1 VALDFLAG
9 GGTMGRLMREH
20 DWSRTPIGDPNEWP
34 QSLRTATSMCLN
46 SRFPMLIWWGPQ
58 LVKIYNDSYVPI
70 LGSKHPRSLGSPGR
84 EVWPEI
90 WDVIGPMLESVMR
103 DGTATW
109 SEDQLLLMDR
119 AGFEEET
126 YFTFSYSPIIDET
139 GGVGGVFCAV
149 TETTPSVLGTRRL
162 RLLAE
167 VAGRAGR
174 QRDPLAVAQAAIGA
188 LDDGPSDVP
197 FAQLYE
203 RDEEGERLVASV
215 GDDRVEAETRT
226 MELDVAGTASHWRL
240 VLGVPPRLPLDAEFR
255 RFHELLASAIG
266 TALSTAITLQH
277 ERARSEALAELDR
290 AKTDF
295 FANISHEFRTPLTLL
310 LAPLEDELAAR
321 PEAETERLAL
331 AHRNAMRLL
340 RLVNSLLDFS
350 RAEAG
355 RTAAEARPID
365 LAQLTAGLVGT
376 FAFAIERVGLRCEL
390 DVEALRTPVQ
400 ADPELW
406 ERILLNLLS
415 NALKHTFEG
424 SITVRARE
432 ENDRAV
438 IEVTDTGVGIP
449 EHHRERVFE
458 RFHRVP
464 GAQSRSHEGSGIGL
478 ALVADLAAAQGGDV
492 SVADNTA
499 GAGTTFTVT
508 LPLAD
513 HDAPVTTKVSSLADS
528 YLQEALRWGDGPARS
543 ETETDGSRA
552 RVLLADDNADMRSYL
567 SDLLAPHVE
576 VLAVP
581 DGQEA
586 LDALRTDTQI
596 DLVLTDVMMPRLDG
610 MQLLAAIREDEQ
622 LRRIPVVVLSARAG
636 QEAAVE
642 ALEGGADDYV
652 VKPFTAPELIA
663 RVRSTLEL
671 ARSRNEEAKREREHA
686 ERMRELYTR
695 EQAVAETLQRSLLP
709 GRLPTE
715 PFLGVAGHYVP
726 SGRIAR
732 VGGDWYDALVL
743 DDGSLV
749 LTIGDVAGHGLPA
762 AATMGQLRSAARS
775 YALRA
780 ESAGAMLVALNKLVY
795 GFEDPTMVTCQVI
808 WIDAQRRRL
817 RIASAGHPP
826 AMLLDRESAA
836 VRQITAAGPP
846 LGVVHGATWATTEH
860 ELGDDEVVLLYTDGL
875 IERRGEDID
884 AGLARLDVAL
894 RDHSGLAPEEL
905 APTLVAELTPPQGFA
920 DDVAVLACGLTPVDA
935 ELLEIDLDARPR
947 SLVVLRR
954 ALRRWLAANGVEPL
968 PGYDALLAVN
978 ESVANAIEHA
988 YGLSGGTI
996 HVRAEREVDIL
1007 RFTVRDAGSWRPP
1020 RGDHRGRGL
1029 AMMRRLMAD
1038 VDVVTDGD
1046 GTQVTLVHQLKTTR
1060 AHA

>member
-1 VALDFLAG
+1 MALDFLSG

-20 DWSRTPIGDPNEWP
+20 DWSRTPIGDPDDWP

-103 DGTATW
+103 DCTATW

-167 VAGRAGR
+167 VAERAGR
-174 QRDPLAVAQAAIGA
+174 QRDPLTVAQAAIGA

-197 FAQLYE
+197 FAAVYE
-203 RDEEGERLVASV
+203 RDDDGERLAASV
-215 GDDRVEAETRT
+215 GDETADVEART
-226 MELDVAGTASHWRL
+226 IELDVAGTSSRWRL
-240 VLGVPPRLPLDAEFR
+240 VLGIPPRLPLDAELR
-255 RFHELLASAIG
+255 RFHELLANAIG

-277 ERARSEALAELDR
+277 ERARAEALAELDR

-310 LAPLEDELAAR
+310 LGPLEDELATR
-321 PEAETERLAL
+321 PEADSQGLQL

-340 RLVNSLLDFS
+340 RLVNALLDFS

-355 RTAAEARPID
+355 RSAVDPRAIN
-365 LAQLTAGLVGT
+365 LAQLTAQLVST
-376 FAFAIERVGLRCEL
+376 FDSAIERAGLRCEV
-390 DVEALRTPVQ
+390 DVDGLSTPVC

-415 NALKHTFEG
+415 NALKYTLEG

-432 ENDRAV
+432 EDGRAV

-449 EHHRERVFE
+449 EEHRERVFE

-464 GAQSRSHEGSGIGL
+464 DAPSRSHEGSGIGL
-478 ALVADLAAAQGGDV
+478 ALVADLVAAQNGEV
-492 SVADNTA
+492 SVASNAD
-499 GAGTTFTVT
+499 GVGTTFTVS

-513 HDAPVTTKVSSLADS
+513 EDAAVAAAPSSLADA
-528 YLQEALRWGDGPARS
+528 YVQEVLRWGEGSGPTAEISTGAR
-543 ETETDGSRA
+543 E
-552 RVLLADDNADMRSYL
+552 RVLLADDNADMRTYVSG
-567 SDLLAPHVE
+567 LLAPHVD
-576 VLAVP
+576 VVAVA

-586 LDALRTDTQI
+586 LEALRSRPRF
-596 DLVLTDVMMPRLDG
+596 DLVLSDVMMPKMNG
-610 MQLLAAIREDEQ
+610 MQLLEAIRSNEQ
-622 LRRIPVVVLSARAG
+622 LRRTPVVLLSARAG

-652 VKPFTAPELIA
+652 IKPFTAPELIA

-671 ARSRNEEAKREREHA
+671 AHVRTEEAAREREHA
-686 ERMRELYTR
+686 QRMQELYADQRT
-695 EQAVAETLQRSLLP
+695 VAETLQRSLLP
-709 GRLPTE
+709 GRLPAE
-715 PFLGVAGHYVP
+715 PYLAIAGHYAP
-726 SGRIAR
+726 SERTAR
-732 VGGDWYDALVL
+732 VGGDWYDAVVL
-743 DDGSLV
+743 DDGSIV
-749 LTIGDVAGHGLPA
+749 LTIGDVAGHGLAA

-795 GFEDPTMVTCQVI
+795 GFEDPSMVTCQVV
-808 WIDAQRRRL
+808 WIDPQRQRL
-817 RIASAGHPP
+817 RLASAGHPP
-826 AMLLDRESAA
+826 AMLLDRESGT
-836 VRQITAAGPP
+836 VRQVSAVGPP
-846 LGVVHGATWATTEH
+846 LGVVHGATWATTER
-860 ELGDDEVVLLYTDGL
+860 ELNHDELVVLYTDGL

-884 AGLARLDVAL
+884 EGLARLRTAL
-894 RDHSGLAPEEL
+894 TDWRSMPPDELASALVTELAPE
-905 APTLVAELTPPQGFA
+905 QGYG
-920 DDVAVLACGLTPVDA
+920 DDVAVLACALSAVDPD
-935 ELLEIDLDARPR
+935 LLELELDARPR
-947 SLVVLRR
+947 SLVVMRR
-954 ALRRWLAANGVEPL
+954 ALRRWLAANGIDARPA
-968 PGYDALLAVN
+968 YDVLLAVN
-978 ESVANAIEHA
+978 ESVANGIEHA
-988 YGLSGGTI
+988 YGLGGGKI
-996 HVRAEREVDIL
+996 QVRAERDGDAL
-1007 RFTVRDAGSWRPP
+1007 RFSVRDSGNWRPP

-1029 AMMRRLMAD
+1029 AMMRQLMQD
-1038 VDVVTDGD
+1038 VDVVTDED
-1046 GTQVTLVHQLKTTR
+1046 GTQVTLVHQLEASR